1 MTSELNAAV
10 AAAALGS
17 EERFRELLRSVVEVA
32 RAIFAAKA
40 SSVLLLDEETS
51 ELVFEAVVGEGEEDL
66 VGKRFPAGTGVAG
79 WVLAT
84 RTPLVIEDVAR
95 DPRFAKDVAEDTGY
109 VPEGLMAVPLLHDE
123 RALGVLE
130 VLDRQSRFTLEE
142 MELLGLF
149 ATQAAIALDLLQRA
163 RRPRRRSPATATSP
177 SLHGSRPPWRRPART
192 GGPKRNGCSKRW
204 KPSSDANEPGGCR
217 AHSVEPAATELADAR
232 LLVVVGGADRG
243 LADRVLVCLDVVVSL
258 VVLADR
264 GLADGGLT
272 DRVLV
277 GLDVLALVL
286 ADAGLLEL
294 CPTSCALLRSFSAVR
309 GSLL

>member
-1 MTSELNAAV
+1 MSELNAAV

-40 SSVLLLDEETS
+40 SSVLLLDEDAN
-51 ELVFEAVVGEGEEDL
+51 ELVFEAVVGEGEEGL
-66 VGKRFPAGTGVAG
+66 IGKRFPAGTGVAG

-109 VPEGLMAVPLLHDE
+109 VPQGLMAVPLLHDE

-149 ATQAAIALDLLQRA
+149 ASQAAIALDLLQRA
-163 RRPRRRSPATATSP
+163 REAEAALAGDG
-177 SLHGSRPPWRRPART
+177 SLSNVARVAAALAELPEERRP
-192 GGPKRNGCSKRW
+192 
-204 KPSSDANEPGGCR
+204 DA
-217 AHSVEPAATELADAR
+217 DR
-232 LLVVVGGADRG
+232 LLEA
-243 LADRVLVCLDVVVSL
+243 LEAVL
-258 VVLADR
+258 R
-264 GLADGGLT
+264 
-272 DRVLV
+272 RK
-277 GLDVLALVL
+277 
-286 ADAGLLEL
+286 
-294 CPTSCALLRSFSAVR
+294 
-309 GSLL
+309 